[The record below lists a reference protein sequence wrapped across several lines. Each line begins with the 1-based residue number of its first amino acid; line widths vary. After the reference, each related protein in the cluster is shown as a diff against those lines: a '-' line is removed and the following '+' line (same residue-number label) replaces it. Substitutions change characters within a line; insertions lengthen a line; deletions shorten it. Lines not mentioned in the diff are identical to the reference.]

1 MFDTKRHTAIIKVF
15 LSLFLLIH
23 KNKQLIGVGACS
35 TEWIFISSVCKRARL
50 SFLPAQ
56 KEIYACTCACMFV
69 SIHFFCTPR
78 PVSIMSELSSSA
90 HIPSCHCPRT
100 GQSCQA
106 DHCSNCLLFHSPCLA
121 QDSSWLLGLLWLS
134 SEKPRLNTDA
144 VGFTLQRV
152 VTEVS
157 LPQAEMS
164 HFQTLMSLNEEDF
177 IIWEESVRQ

>member
-1 MFDTKRHTAIIKVF
+1 MDFYQLCVQVCQTE
-15 LSLFLLIH
+15 LSACTERNICVLVCVHVCVYTLFLYPPSCFY
-23 KNKQLIGVGACS
+23 N
-35 TEWIFISSVCKRARL
+35 EW
-50 SFLPAQ
+50 
-56 KEIYACTCACMFV
+56 T
-69 SIHFFCTPR
+69 
-78 PVSIMSELSSSA
+78 SSSA

-134 SEKPRLNTDA
+134 SEKPRLNTDV

-164 HFQTLMSLNEEDF
+164 HFQSLMSLNEEDF
-177 IIWEESVRQ
+177 IIWEESVRQWDLYQGWKVKSRLPV